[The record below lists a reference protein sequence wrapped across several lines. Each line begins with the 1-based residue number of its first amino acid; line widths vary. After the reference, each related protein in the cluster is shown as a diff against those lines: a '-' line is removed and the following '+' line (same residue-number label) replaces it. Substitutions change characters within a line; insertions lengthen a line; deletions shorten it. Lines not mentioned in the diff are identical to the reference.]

1 MKISKVIKQFFN
13 TNKVGKPDSYDNW
26 IQMKEPTKSIQEKMR
41 IDIKN
46 FRYNPIISLIC
57 PVWNPDPDFLI
68 AMLDSVEGQIYPN
81 YELCICEAA
90 SKNSK
95 IKKILKKYNY
105 KNNKIK
111 IDWAEKNYGISGNS
125 NRALK
130 LATGEFIGLLDHDD
144 TLAPH
149 ALFEIASLLNQK
161 PNLSLIYTDE
171 DKIDPYGYRVSP
183 FFKPEWSPDLI
194 LSCGYINH
202 LTVYRKCYLDE
213 IGGFRYECEYSQDYD
228 LLLRFLEFIDGSE
241 IGHVPKVLYHWRI
254 SEGSSAY
261 DPMAKD
267 GKIIIAAKNAIQD
280 ALNRRGIEGIV
291 LDGLWPTSYR
301 VKRKI
306 LGNPKISIII
316 PTKDNCP
323 LLERCI
329 ESIEGKSTYKN
340 FEILIIDHESSSS
353 DTIDFLKQ
361 TKHHVL
367 PYSGPFNFSAI
378 NNFAAQQTTGEYVL
392 FLNNDTEIIS
402 GDWMECL
409 LEHAQRPEVGAVGCK
424 LLYPDRRI
432 QHAGVILGMSPDQIT
447 GVAGHWFQGVPYE
460 NPGYFNLINT
470 IRNYSAVTGACM
482 MVSKEKFF
490 LVGGFEPAL
499 AVCYNDIDF
508 CLKLIKMNYWN
519 VFTPY
524 AELIHHESASR
535 GTSVSSDEAHYML
548 NKWGALLK
556 QDPFY
561 TINLSLSNYVC
572 DFNYD

>member
-1 MKISKVIKQFFN
+1 
-13 TNKVGKPDSYDNW
+13 
-26 IQMKEPTKSIQEKMR
+26 MKEPTKSIQEKMR
-41 IDIKN
+41 NDIAN
-46 FRYNPIISLIC
+46 FRNKPIISLIC

-68 AMLDSVEGQIYPN
+68 AMLDSVEAQIYPH

-90 SKNSK
+90 SINPK
-95 IKKILKKYNY
+95 IKEILKKYSY

-111 IDWAEKNYGISGNS
+111 IDWADKNYGISENS

-130 LATGEFIGLLDHDD
+130 LVTGEFIGLLDHDD

-149 ALFEIASLLNQK
+149 ALYELASLLNQK

-171 DKIDPYGYRVSP
+171 DKIDPDGYRVSP

-202 LTVYRKCYLDE
+202 LTVYRKYYLDM

-228 LLLRFLEFIDGSE
+228 LLLRFLEFVDNSE
-241 IGHVPKVLYHWRI
+241 IGHIPKVLYHWRI

-267 GKIIIAAKNAIQD
+267 GKIIIAAKKAIQD

-306 LGNPKISIII
+306 LGTPKISIII
-316 PTKDNCP
+316 PTKDKCH

-329 ESIEGKSTYKN
+329 ESIEVKSTYKN

-353 DTIDFLKQ
+353 DTIDFLSRTQ
-361 TKHHVL
+361 HRVL

-378 NNFAAQQTTGEYVL
+378 NNFAVQQTNGEYLL
-392 FLNNDTEIIS
+392 FLNNDTEIVS

-409 LEHAQRPEVGAVGCK
+409 LEHAQRHEVGAVGCK
-424 LLYPDRRI
+424 LLYPNRKI
-432 QHAGVILGMSPDQIT
+432 QHAGVILGMSPDRNT
-447 GVAGHWFQGVPYE
+447 GIAGHWYQGVPYD
-460 NPGYFNLINT
+460 NAGYFNLINT

-490 LVGGFEPAL
+490 SVGGFEPAL
-499 AVCYNDIDF
+499 AVCFNDVDF
-508 CLKLIKMNYWN
+508 CLKLIKENYWN

-535 GTSVSSDEAHYML
+535 GYCVSSDEAQYML
-548 NKWGALLK
+548 NKWGALIK

-561 TINLSLSNYVC
+561 TINLSLSSYIC